1 LKNEQMLLDIGKRAK
16 YFASCGY
23 TGFLMLLRI
32 IREISKNVEIEES
45 KVLCNEH
52 PTYYG
57 MMVVKMNFSEKK
69 FTTQK

>member
-1 LKNEQMLLDIGKRAK
+1 MLLDIGKRAK